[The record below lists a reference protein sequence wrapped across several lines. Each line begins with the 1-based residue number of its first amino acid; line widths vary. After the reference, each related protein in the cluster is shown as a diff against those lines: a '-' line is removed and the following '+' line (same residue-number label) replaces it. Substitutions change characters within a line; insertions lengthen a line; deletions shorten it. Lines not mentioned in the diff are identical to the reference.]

1 MKNLIESVRAFLLEM
16 AFERKRAMQLIPSI
30 ASMLTR
36 KLVLLHHASETSRDI
51 PHWKTTTNGH
61 LKEIHDL
68 TFLKKGSRISHS
80 DLTQLLVDEPFGEFD
95 DYLRH
100 YNYVKFDKSDTEFSP
115 PSRDDYAKIK
125 RRLFNIVDV
134 TLAQKHDSPKYDDI

>member
-1 MKNLIESVRAFLLEM
+1 M
-16 AFERKRAMQLIPSI
+16 
-30 ASMLTR
+30 
-36 KLVLLHHASETSRDI
+36 
-51 PHWKTTTNGH
+51 
-61 LKEIHDL
+61 
-68 TFLKKGSRISHS
+68 
-80 DLTQLLVDEPFGEFD
+80 DEPFGEFD